1 MSNPQLKSVFKRN
14 MLGVMIA
21 YLVAIALGVIAGVW
35 QEQYVMTAAHFIS
48 TVFIRLFKFLSIPII
63 CVSII
68 TSLSTLSQNKES
80 GKIFKHTIFY
90 TLLTTILAAA
100 LAAVLYIIMHPANV
114 SVSNVTSETVH
125 KIASVS
131 YFDYLQNIVPKEN
144 KTLSLSSR
152 PPTFISD
159 SFNRRRGRY
168 CDFETSEQRQSGF
181 NDPALFRAAESFI

>member
-131 YFDYLQNIVPKEN
+131 YFDYLQNIVPDN
-144 KTLSLSSR
+144 FVTPFQTANVLSVLL
-152 PPTFISD
+152 IC
-159 SFNRRRGRY
+159 RRGRY